1 MGIDIRATVTCS
13 LGTLISA
20 NVSDDY
26 IQGSGLIKTKGSCE
40 ISGLISPAVGQIV
53 TFNYTKSGV
62 TRNVPRKLR
71 VLSSFADP
79 FRRTTKVELGCK
91 LTYLSDLKDQIRWS
105 ALNDP
110 ENADFNQN
118 DTNIVTVPIY
128 ARSIMGECLSA
139 LGLFASSIPLT
150 NRFSIAEF
158 DFSPGYVQVLSDLL
172 VSESYVGYLDFNERL
187 QVFSLLGTGS
197 SGPIIDQSNLIDI
210 GPIGVGDLPADAVV
224 VSYSSLQL
232 KAPDDEELVCRPAD
246 DNEEQPFERQWGA
259 DISTTSTE
267 SCALFAYQ
275 RLDDPDL
282 RTSKFCWS
290 ESTEET
296 TEYEVFY
303 VFKDGT
309 IKKDPL
315 MGRFD
320 PNAILIRDQYPLDN
334 PVVERRNLVSKRTT
348 KLKTGSA
355 GVAGAIITARLSI
368 GQFWGN
374 YDVFKETV
382 ETFTYDEFGNE
393 IRREAITTGDIVF
406 KYGVASLPT
415 TFTNEDG
422 STSAINIPFG
432 KGVLE
437 KIVVESTTTNG
448 FTKRVTS
455 RYGVWGE
462 TIAGQQAIA
471 ESAQYF
477 TSIQEVESYLFE
489 ALTGLYLLDVTI
501 ETSVTGDRGAQE
513 APLPEDI
520 INAQVTEDSG
530 DPDNGY
536 RTESTSSLELATGS
550 PLATRRIEL
559 SLPYAPD
566 DTFDRRTVSTI
577 GEPLRYCYYSLK
589 SDAQI
594 KAKIYGLTQ
603 NRLLFGNRNGMN
615 IQVSPEV
622 LPNAP
627 FGAFYLSANGAV
639 TQYRINGTSW
649 TMDSNGI
656 VSSTDA
662 LYWGV
667 AGKTA

>member
-110 ENADFNQN
+110 ENSDFTQD
-118 DTNIVTVPIY
+118 DTNIITVPIY
-128 ARSIMGECLSA
+128 AASLMAECLIQLGISA
-139 LGLFASSIPLT
+139 TSIPLS
-150 NRFSIAEF
+150 NRFSIAKF
-158 DFSPGYVQVLSDLL
+158 DFSPGYVQILSDLL
-172 VSESYVGYLDFNERL
+172 ISESYFGYLDFNERL
-187 QVFSLLGTGS
+187 QVSSLLGTGS
-197 SGPIIDQSNLIDI
+197 SGPVVDQNNLIDV
-210 GPIGVGDLPADAVV
+210 GPIGVGELPADAVV
-224 VSYSSLQL
+224 VSYSSLKL
-232 KAPDDEELVCRPAD
+232 KAPDDEEIVCRVD
-246 DNEEQPFERQWGA
+246 EEEDEEESETFETKWGE
-259 DISTTSTE
+259 DIATATTQ

-275 RLDDPDL
+275 LPDEDIL
-282 RTSKFCWS
+282 LTKRYCWG
-290 ESTEET
+290 ESTTET
-296 TEYEVFY
+296 TSYLLFNEYE
-303 VFKDGT
+303 DGT
-309 IKKDPL
+309 IRRQDIAFAFSP
-315 MGRFD
+315 
-320 PNAILIRDQYPLDN
+320 QEN
-334 PVVERRNLVSKRTT
+334 PIVGRRNLVSTREIN
-348 KLKTGSA
+348 LRTGSA
-355 GVAGAIITARLSI
+355 GIAGAIATARLSN
-368 GQFWGN
+368 GLSFN
-374 YDVFKETV
+374 NFDVFKTTT

-393 IRREAITTGDIVF
+393 ISRVSRTFGSLLF
-406 KYGVASLPT
+406 KYGTASLPT

-422 STSAINIPFG
+422 SISVLEVPRGTG
-432 KGVLE
+432 ELE
-437 KIVVESTTTNG
+437 KIVVESTTNNG

-455 RYGVWGE
+455 RYGVWAE
-462 TIAGQQAIA
+462 TISGQQAIA

-477 TSIQEVESYLFE
+477 RSIEEVQNYLSR
-489 ALTGLYLLDVTI
+489 ALSGLYLLDVTI
-501 ETSVTGDRGAQE
+501 ETSITGSRGEEE

-520 INAQVTEDSG
+520 INQELAEDSG

-536 RTESTSSLELATGS
+536 RTESTADLELATGS

-566 DTFDRRTVSTI
+566 DTFSRRIVSTD
-577 GEPLRYCYYSLK
+577 PLRYCYYSFK
-589 SDAQI
+589 SDAQL
-594 KAKIYGLTQ
+594 KAKIYGFTQ

-639 TQYRINGTSW
+639 TQYRTNGTSW

>member
-40 ISGLISPAVGQIV
+40 ISGLISPAVGQVV

-187 QVFSLLGTGS
+187 QVSSLLGTGS

-224 VSYSSLQL
+224 VSYSSLKL
-232 KAPDDEELVCRPAD
+232 KAPDDEELVCRPGD
-246 DNEEQPFERQWGA
+246 DDEDQPETFETKWGP
-259 DISTTSTE
+259 DFESSSTQ
-267 SCALFAYQ
+267 SCAFFAYS
-275 RLDDPDL
+275 LPDSETVET
-282 RTSKFCWS
+282 RKYCWG
-290 ESTEET
+290 ESTKET
-296 TEYEVFY
+296 TTYTLYDEFE
-303 VFKDGT
+303 DGT
-309 IKKDPL
+309 IRKSAAQVVGLDA
-315 MGRFD
+315 GRS
-320 PNAILIRDQYPLDN
+320 RR
-334 PVVERRNLVSKRTT
+334 VVGRRNLVSIRRTR
-348 KLKTGSA
+348 LKTGSA
-355 GVAGAIITARLSI
+355 SIAGAIATARLANGLGFS
-368 GQFWGN
+368 N
-374 YDVFKETV
+374 SDVSKTTT
-382 ETFTYDEFGNE
+382 ETFTYDENGNE
-393 IRREAITTGDIVF
+393 TLRVASTSGSLLF
-406 KYGVASLPT
+406 KYGTASLPT
-415 TFTNEDG
+415 TFTNADG
-422 STSAINIPFG
+422 TVSVLSVPG
-432 KGVLE
+432 GDGPLE
-437 KIVVESTTTNG
+437 KIVVQSTTNNG
-448 FTKRVTS
+448 FTKTVTS
-455 RYGVWGE
+455 RYGVWAE

-471 ESAQYF
+471 EAAQYF
-477 TSIQEVESYLFE
+477 RSIGDVEVYLSK
-489 ALTGLYLLDVTI
+489 ALSGLYLLDVTI
-501 ETSVTGDRGAQE
+501 QTSVTGSRGEEE

-520 INAQVTEDSG
+520 INEEFAEDSG

-536 RTESTSSLELATGS
+536 KTESTAGLELATGS

-559 SLPYAPD
+559 SMPYAPD
-566 DTFDRRTVSTI
+566 DTFSRRTVSTD
-577 GEPLRYCYYSLK
+577 PLRYCFYSSK
-589 SDAQI
+589 SDAQS
-594 KAKIYGLTQ
+594 KAKRFGLTQ

-622 LPNAP
+622 LPNEP

-639 TQYRINGTSW
+639 TQYRTNGTSW